1 MHEMTITQGI
11 LDIVL
16 DTAEKSNA
24 KKVNQVNLVVGSLAQ
39 VVPDCVTLYFEVM
52 AKDTVAEG
60 AKLNITMIEAKAKCT
75 KCGTIFAAED
85 MSVKCPSCG
94 DILGQMISG
103 RELSVE
109 SIDID

>member
-1 MHEMTITQGI
+1 MHEMTITKGI

-16 DTAEKSNA
+16 DTAKKSNA
-24 KKVNQVNLVVGSLAQ
+24 KKVNEVNLIVGSLSQ

-52 AKDTVAEG
+52 AKDTIAEG
-60 AKLNITMIEAKAKCT
+60 AKLNITTIEAKAKCT
-75 KCGTIFAAED
+75 NCGTVFPAED
-85 MSVKCPSCG
+85 MSVQCPECG

>member
-1 MHEMTITQGI
+1 MAITQGI

-16 DTAEKSNA
+16 DTAEKSHA
-24 KKVNQVNLVVGSLAQ
+24 KKVNSVNLIIGSLSQ
-39 VVPDCVTLYFEVM
+39 VVPDCVTSYFEIM

-60 AKLNITMIEAKAKCT
+60 AQLNIRMIEAQAECM
-75 KCGTIFAAED
+75 KCGTIFTAQD
-85 MSVKCPSCG
+85 MSVKCPKCG
-94 DILGQMISG
+94 DLLGRMISG

>member
-1 MHEMTITQGI
+1 MAITQGI

-16 DTAEKSNA
+16 DTAEKSQA
-24 KKVNQVNLVVGSLAQ
+24 KKVNSVNLIVGSLSQ
-39 VVPDCVTLYFEVM
+39 VVPDCVISYFEVM
-52 AKDTVAEG
+52 AKETIAEG
-60 AKLNITMIEAKAKCT
+60 AQLNIQMIEAKAKCT
-75 KCGTIFAAED
+75 NCGTIFAAED
-85 MSVKCPSCG
+85 MSVKCPNCG